1 MRAVIVG
8 ASSGL
13 GRCIAAGLGKRGAR
27 VALLARRKDRLEDA
41 AAEAGPNA
49 LAIPCDV
56 TDGDSC
62 RDAIA
67 QAASGLGGIESL
79 ANGAVPGRIDALAPQ
94 GGGRMQV
101 ADRNGERVGCVGR
114 LGRLGK
120 GQQAGHHRLHLLLPG
135 FTVAHDR
142 GLDGKRGVLCHLESC
157 DSSGK
162 HGDASDLPEFER
174 RLHVQRVK
182 NIFDC
187 DLVRLMLANQLLET
201 KIDSLKTGGH
211 RFARREFDRAAG

>member
-1 MRAVIVG
+1 MSSRASAALRMAETKTEFISDRSILKPEPRNG
-8 ASSGL
+8 EQRIKPRYQPPAGCPRFASKERTRTWGT
-13 GRCIAAGLGKRGAR
+13 
-27 VALLARRKDRLEDA
+27 VA
-41 AAEAGPNA
+41 P
-49 LAIPCDV
+49 
-56 TDGDSC
+56 
-62 RDAIA
+62 
-67 QAASGLGGIESL
+67 SGLGGIESL
-79 ANGAVPGRIDALAPQ
+79 ANGAVPGRVDALASQ

-101 ADRNGERVGCVGR
+101 ADRNSERVGCVGR

-120 GQQAGHHRLHLLLPG
+120 GQQAGHHRLDLLLPG